1 MALGAPVTQAPE
13 RQRRDFNAIE
23 DVVAAL
29 RAAGHRVSAP
39 MKIVLE
45 VLFAAEAPLPATD
58 IAAGLGGRTPALDVS
73 SVYRNLERLQ
83 DLGVVTHTHVAH
95 GAGVYALAR
104 GPDREYLVC
113 ERCGR
118 VTALEPGALEDVR
131 ERVRELTGFHRG
143 LRPLPHPRGVP
154 RLRARRDDVPRDVP
168 NAG

>member
-1 MALGAPVTQAPE
+1 LTQAPE

-58 IAAGLGGRTPALDVS
+58 IAAGLDGRTPALDVS

-113 ERCGR
+113 EHCGR

-131 ERVRELTGFHRG
+131 VRVHELTGFVARFDHFPIHGVCRDCARG
-143 LRPLPHPRGVP
+143 
-154 RLRARRDDVPRDVP
+154 
-168 NAG
+168 

>member
-1 MALGAPVTQAPE
+1 MPLGAPVTQAPE
-13 RQRRDFNAIE
+13 RQRRDFTAIE

-45 VLFAAEAPLPATD
+45 VLFAAEAPLSAND
-58 IAAGLGGRTPALDVS
+58 IAAGLGGRTLALDVS

-113 ERCGR
+113 EHCGR
-118 VTALEPGALEDVR
+118 VTVLEPGALEDVR
-131 ERVRELTGFHRG
+131 ERLHELTGFAARFDHF
-143 LRPLPHPRGVP
+143 PIHGVC
-154 RLRARRDDVPRDVP
+154 RDC
-168 NAG
+168 AGG

>member
-1 MALGAPVTQAPE
+1 VALGAPVTQAPE

-45 VLFAAEAPLPATD
+45 VLFAAEAPLSATD
-58 IAAGLGGRTPALDVS
+58 IAGGIGGRTPALDVS

-131 ERVRELTGFHRG
+131 ERVRELTGFHRA
-143 LRPLPHPRGVP
+143 LRPLPIHGVCRDCARG
-154 RLRARRDDVPRDVP
+154 
-168 NAG
+168 